1 MTAQEAFWNSWFPY
15 AVMGIGLLGSGIIIG
30 VIAFFVTLRKKPTE

>member
-15 AVMGIGLLGSGIIIG
+15 AVMGIGLLGIGIVVG
-30 VIAFFVTLRKKPTE
+30 AIAFLVTMRK